1 MSHITVT
8 INGRSYR
15 MACDDGEEERL
26 AALAERFDGA
36 IEELR
41 GAFGEIGD
49 QRLTVMAGIRVTDSL
64 VEAERRVVALTAEI
78 QSLKESRDAVVQNQY
93 DREVEIAT
101 RVGDTAD
108 TIDRFAKSL
117 NDSVRTD
124 RDG

>member
-64 VEAERRVVALTAEI
+64 MEAERRVVALTAEI
-78 QSLKESRDAVVQNQY
+78 QTLKESRDAVVQNQY

-101 RVGDTAD
+101 RVGETAE

-124 RDG
+124 RDS

>member
-64 VEAERRVVALTAEI
+64 VEAERRLVALTAEI
-78 QSLKESRDAVVQNQY
+78 QSLKESRDAVVQHQY
-93 DREVEIAT
+93 EREAGIAA
-101 RVGDTAD
+101 RVGETAD

>member
-15 MACDDGEEERL
+15 MACDDGEEQRL
-26 AALAERFDGA
+26 ASLAERFDGA

-64 VEAERRVVALTAEI
+64 VEAERRLVALTAEI
-78 QSLKESRDAVVQNQY
+78 QSLKESRDAVVQHQY
-93 DREVEIAT
+93 EREASIAT
-101 RVGDTAD
+101 RVGETAD

>member
-78 QSLKESRDAVVQNQY
+78 QTLKESRDAVVQNQY
-93 DREVEIAT
+93 DREVQIAT
-101 RVGDTAD
+101 RVGETAD

>member
-8 INGRSYR
+8 INGRNYR

-49 QRLTVMAGIRVTDSL
+49 QRLTVMAGIRITDSL
-64 VEAERRVVALTAEI
+64 MEAERRIVALTAEN
-78 QSLKESRDAVVQNQY
+78 QSLKEARDAVVQHQY

-101 RVGDTAD
+101 RVGEAAD
-108 TIDRFAKSL
+108 SIDSFAKSL

-124 RDG
+124 REA

>member
-64 VEAERRVVALTAEI
+64 MEAERRVVALTAEI
-78 QSLKESRDAVVQNQY
+78 QTLKESRDAVVQNQY

-101 RVGDTAD
+101 RVGETAD

-124 RDG
+124 RDS